1 MLNYSQTPAREL
13 ERIVEDITK
22 YSIMNLTHEQATAM
36 YDVSVRLLELRQYM
50 RTVEFTK
57 ETV

>member
-22 YSIMNLTHEQATAM
+22 YSIINLTHEQATAM
-36 YDVSVRLLELRQYM
+36 YDLSVRLLELRQYM

>member
-13 ERIVEDITK
+13 ERIVEDLTK
-22 YSIMNLTHEQATAM
+22 YSIMNFTAEQAEAV
-36 YDVSVRLLELRQYM
+36 YNISVRLLELRQYM
-50 RTVEFTK
+50 HDVKFVK

>member
-22 YSIMNLTHEQATAM
+22 YSIMNLTHDQASAM
-36 YDVSVRLLELRQYM
+36 YDLSVRLLELREYM
-50 RTVEFTK
+50 SNVKFVK